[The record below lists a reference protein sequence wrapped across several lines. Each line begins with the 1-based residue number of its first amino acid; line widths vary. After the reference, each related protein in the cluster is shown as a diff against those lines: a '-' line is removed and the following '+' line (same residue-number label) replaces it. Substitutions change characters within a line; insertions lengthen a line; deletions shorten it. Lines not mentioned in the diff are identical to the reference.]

1 MTLPTKS
8 PEAAQ
13 AVAGAL
19 AAAVAPQL
27 VGPEVVL
34 WVLAALGI
42 CTLAE
47 TTTPAATSRWR
58 LAARYLASV
67 TVTLGASYT
76 AAAAVGIYAP
86 EWRGSLMAVQ
96 MGAVIVAGVL
106 LHPLIAI
113 SPRLLAELW
122 AAVLDRIRGS
132 ATQTKP
138 SNDK

>member
-1 MTLPTKS
+1 VV
-8 PEAAQ
+8 AQ
-13 AVAGAL
+13 AVAAV
-19 AAAVAPQL
+19 VAPQL

-106 LHPLIAI
+106 LHPLIANAPRLLAALIAI
-113 SPRLLAELW
+113 SPRLLAQLW
-122 AAVLDRIRGS
+122 AAVLDRVRGG